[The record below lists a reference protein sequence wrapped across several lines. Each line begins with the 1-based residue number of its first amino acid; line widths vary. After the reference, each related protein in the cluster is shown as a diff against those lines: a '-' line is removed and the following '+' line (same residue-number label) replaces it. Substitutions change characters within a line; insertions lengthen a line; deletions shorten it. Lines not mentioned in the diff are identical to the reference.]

1 MVIPSSVRLTVI
13 NHCKLRLRRD
23 RVGSGESCEEG
34 AQTRSKR
41 AESKSDSNL
50 GEEGSSM
57 ESRISLTFTIW
68 NMDAFK
74 ASSHWPTLTRIYAN
88 F

>member
-1 MVIPSSVRLTVI
+1 MVIPSLVRLTVI
-13 NHCKLRLRRD
+13 NHCRLRLRRD
-23 RVGSGESCEEG
+23 SRSGESCERG

-50 GEEGSSM
+50 GEGGSSM
-57 ESRISLTFTIW
+57 ESRISPTFTIW
-68 NMDAFK
+68 NMEAYKD
-74 ASSHWPTLTRIYAN
+74 SSHWPTLTRICAN